1 MGPQMISVIILTLNE
16 ERNLPACLESVK
28 WSDDIV
34 VFDSFSTDRTVEI
47 AKAAGARV
55 VQRRFDNWSAHQNWA
70 NEHIRFKYPWVYYSD
85 ADEVVTPELRDE
97 LLAVV
102 SDRSRAEVAY
112 RVRFKNMFMGKWIKR
127 ASLYPTWVLRLFHP
141 DKVRWE
147 REVNPAPIIDGQV
160 GRLLEHFEHRSFN
173 NGLSAWFDK
182 HNKYSEK
189 EALEAVR
196 AVGTGRVDWNG
207 VFQLSDPIRR
217 RKALKI
223 LAWHLPCRTGIV
235 FIYLYVFR
243 MGLLDG
249 VAGWR
254 YCRMRAIYEY
264 MIDLKIVELRRRE
277 KGLTV

>member
-1 MGPQMISVIILTLNE
+1 MGFQMISVIILTLNE

-34 VFDSFSTDRTVEI
+34 VFDSFSTDRTVDI

-55 VQRRFDNWSAHQNWA
+55 VQRTFDNWSAHQNWA
-70 NEHIRFKYPWVYYSD
+70 NEHISFKHPWVYYSD

-97 LLAVV
+97 LMRVA
-102 SDRSRAEVAY
+102 SDGQRTEVAY

-127 ASLYPTWVLRLFHP
+127 ASLYPTWVLRFFQP

-147 REVNPAPIIDGQV
+147 REVNPVPIVDGQA

-173 NGLSAWFDK
+173 NGLVAWFDK

-189 EALEAVR
+189 EAREAVR
-196 AVGTGRVDWNG
+196 AVGTGIVDWKG
-207 VFQLSDPIRR
+207 LFHLSDPTRR
-217 RKALKI
+217 RKALKA
-223 LAWHLPCRTGIV
+223 LAWRLPCRTGLV
-235 FIYLYVFR
+235 FGYLYVFR
-243 MGLLDG
+243 MGFLDG

-277 KGLTV
+277 KGLPV